1 MVGRVVDAMSLP
13 GAVVHHILVVDDD
26 QPTAL
31 FLKTFLEANGYQ
43 VTVAKDGGQ
52 AHSCLVMKKPDFVIL
67 DAVLHG
73 ETGYEICDRIK
84 QQDKA
89 MPVLFLTG
97 LDLEESRDL
106 AWRVGCDGY
115 LTKPFEP
122 DLLLKSI
129 KAIAESLWQKT
140 HQEEAVPKEAYVRFH
155 CHCGKKFKLS
165 QAHRGKTMTCPE
177 CGEVI
182 LVPRHD

>member
-1 MVGRVVDAMSLP
+1 MVGRTTDAMSLP

-26 QPTAL
+26 QSTAL
-31 FLKTFLEANGYQ
+31 FLKTFLEQHGYL

-67 DAVLHG
+67 DAILAG

-89 MPVLFLTG
+89 LPVLFLTG
-97 LDLEESRDL
+97 IDLEESRDL

-115 LTKPFEP
+115 LTKPFDP
-122 DLLLKSI
+122 DLLLTSI
-129 KAIAESLWQKT
+129 KAIAEQLWQKT
-140 HQEEAVPKEAYVRFH
+140 HAVEPVREGHVRFH
-155 CHCGKKFKLS
+155 CQCGKKFKLS
-165 QAHRGKTMTCPE
+165 ETHRGKTMTCPQ

>member
-1 MVGRVVDAMSLP
+1 MIGRVVDAMSQP

-26 QPTAL
+26 QSTSL
-31 FLKTFLEANGYQ
+31 FLKTFLEANGFL

-67 DAVLHG
+67 DAILAG

-84 QQDKA
+84 QTEKA
-89 MPVLFLTG
+89 MPVMFLTG
-97 LDLEESRDL
+97 IDLEESRDL

-115 LTKPFEP
+115 LTKPFDP

-129 KAIAESLWQKT
+129 RAIAESLWKKT
-140 HQEEAVPKEAYVRFH
+140 HDIEPAKEGSVRFH
-155 CHCGKKFKLS
+155 CHCGKKFKV
-165 QAHRGKTMTCPE
+165 AEGHRGKTMTCPK

-182 LVPRHD
+182 KVPAHN

>member
-1 MVGRVVDAMSLP
+1 MIGRATDAMSLP

-31 FLKTFLEANGYQ
+31 FLKTFLESHGYV

-67 DAVLHG
+67 DAILGG

-84 QQDKA
+84 QQEKT

-97 LDLEESRDL
+97 IDLEESRDL

-115 LTKPFEP
+115 LTKPFDP

-129 KAIAESLWQKT
+129 KTIAESLWQKS
-140 HQEEAVPKEAYVRFH
+140 HGVQAPKETHVRFH
-155 CHCGKKFKLS
+155 CQCGKKFKL
-165 QAHRGKTMTCPE
+165 AEMHRGKTMTCPE

-182 LVPRHD
+182 TVPRHD

>member
-1 MVGRVVDAMSLP
+1 MSQP

-31 FLKTFLEANGYQ
+31 FLKTFLEANGFL

-67 DAVLHG
+67 DAVLAG

-84 QQDKA
+84 QTEKGL
-89 MPVLFLTG
+89 PVMFLTG
-97 LDLEESRDL
+97 IDLEESRDL

-115 LTKPFEP
+115 LTKPFDP
-122 DLLLKSI
+122 DLLLRSI
-129 KAIAESLWQKT
+129 RTIAENLWRKT
-140 HQEEAVPKEAYVRFH
+140 HDIEAPKEGHIRFH
-155 CHCGKKFKLS
+155 CQCGKKFKVS
-165 QAHRGKTMTCPE
+165 QSNGGKTMSCPE

-182 LVPRHD
+182 KVPTHA